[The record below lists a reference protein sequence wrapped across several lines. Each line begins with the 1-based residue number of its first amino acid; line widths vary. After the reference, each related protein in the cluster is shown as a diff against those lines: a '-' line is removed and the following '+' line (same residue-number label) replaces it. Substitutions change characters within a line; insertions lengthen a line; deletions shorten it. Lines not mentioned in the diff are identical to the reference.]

1 MPWFIATF
9 SLFLPGCQS
18 LKQKRA
24 TLSPLLSRLKRYN
37 LSVIEASH
45 QDNWQIAELQIAK
58 IGQNRA
64 QLDRDLAQ
72 VVILI
77 ESDFR
82 DITLT
87 EVKNEF
93 YI

>member
-1 MPWFIATF
+1 VPWFIATF
-9 SLFLPGCQS
+9 SLYLPGCQS
-18 LKQKRA
+18 LKEKRS
-24 TLSPLLSRLKRYN
+24 TLAPLLSRLKRYN

-45 QDNWQIAELQIAK
+45 QDSWQTAELEIAK
-58 IGQNRA
+58 LGLNRA
-64 QLDRDLAQ
+64 QLDRDLAK
-72 VVILI
+72 VVSLI
-77 ESDFR
+77 ENDIR

>member
-9 SLFLPGCQS
+9 SLFLPDCQS

-37 LSVIEASH
+37 LSVIEAAH

-72 VVILI
+72 VVSLI
-77 ESDFR
+77 ERDFR

>member
-1 MPWFIATF
+1 MPWFIATI
-9 SLFLPGCQS
+9 SLHLPGCQS
-18 LKQKRA
+18 LKQKRS
-24 TLSPLLSRLKRYN
+24 TLAPLLSQLKRYN
-37 LSVIEASH
+37 LSVIEAAH
-45 QDNWQIAELQIAK
+45 QDSWQTAQLQVAK
-58 IGQNRA
+58 VGLNRA

-72 VVILI
+72 VVALI
-77 ESDFR
+77 ENDFR

>member
-9 SLFLPGCQS
+9 SLYLPGCQS
-18 LKQKRA
+18 LKEKRS
-24 TLSPLLSRLKRYN
+24 TLAPLLSRLKRYN

-45 QDNWQIAELQIAK
+45 HDSWQTAEIQIAK
-58 IGQNRA
+58 LGQNRA

-72 VVILI
+72 VVSLI
-77 ESDFR
+77 ENDFR
-82 DITLT
+82 DITLA

>member
-9 SLFLPGCQS
+9 SLYLPGCQS
-18 LKQKRA
+18 LKEKRS
-24 TLSPLLSRLKRYN
+24 TLSPLLSHLKRYN

-45 QDNWQIAELQIAK
+45 QDNWQIAEIKIAK
-58 IGQNRA
+58 IGLNRA

-72 VVILI
+72 VVSLI
-77 ESDFR
+77 ETDFR
-82 DITLT
+82 NITLT
-87 EVKNEF
+87 EVNNEF

>member
-1 MPWFIATF
+1 MILYALVV
-9 SLFLPGCQS
+9 SVC
-18 LKQKRA
+18 
-24 TLSPLLSRLKRYN
+24 LSNGQCYDVSPEVYEDMARC
-37 LSVIEASH
+37 VIEATH
-45 QDNWQIAELQIAK
+45 QDSWQTAELQIAK
-58 IGQNRA
+58 VGLNRA

-72 VVILI
+72 LVSLI
-77 ESDFR
+77 ENDFR

>member
-1 MPWFIATF
+1 VPWFIATF

-24 TLSPLLSRLKRYN
+24 ALSPLLSRLKRYN
-37 LSVIEASH
+37 LSVIEAAH
-45 QDNWQIAELQIAK
+45 QDSWQTAELQVAK
-58 IGQNRA
+58 LGQNRA

-72 VVILI
+72 VITLI

-87 EVKNEF
+87 EVKHEF

>member
-1 MPWFIATF
+1 MPWFIATL

-37 LSVIEASH
+37 LSVIETAH
-45 QDNWQIAELQIAK
+45 QDSWQTAEIKVAK
-58 IGQNRA
+58 LGLNRA
-64 QLDRDLAQ
+64 LLDRDLAEL
-72 VVILI
+72 VSLI
-77 ESDFR
+77 EKDFH

-87 EVKNEF
+87 EVKSEF
-93 YI
+93 YL

>member
-9 SLFLPGCQS
+9 SLYLPGCQS
-18 LKQKRA
+18 LKEKRS
-24 TLSPLLSRLKRYN
+24 TLAPLLSRLKRYN

-45 QDNWQIAELQIAK
+45 HDSWQTAEIQIAK
-58 IGQNRA
+58 LGQNRA

-72 VVILI
+72 VVSLI
-77 ESDFR
+77 ENDFR
-82 DITLT
+82 DITLA

-93 YI
+93 YV

>member
-9 SLFLPGCQS
+9 SLYLPGCQS
-18 LKQKRA
+18 LKQKRSA
-24 TLSPLLSRLKRYN
+24 LAPLLSRLKRYN
-37 LSVIEASH
+37 LSVIEAAH
-45 QDNWQIAELQIAK
+45 QDSWHTAEIQIAK
-58 IGQNRA
+58 LGQNRA

-72 VVILI
+72 VVALI
-77 ESDFR
+77 ENDFR
-82 DITLT
+82 DISLT

>member
-1 MPWFIATF
+1 VPWFIATF

>member
-37 LSVIEASH
+37 LSVIEAAH
-45 QDNWQIAELQIAK
+45 QDSWQTAELQVAK
-58 IGQNRA
+58 LGQNRA

-72 VVILI
+72 VITLI
-77 ESDFR
+77 ESDFL

-87 EVKNEF
+87 EVKHEF